1 MKLKD
6 GIKPWLENI
15 VRPILTGS
23 KYDECCKCAERIIA
37 ELGELD
43 TKKITLNTMAQFMG
57 RLKGEAHLP
66 MGFIEATLDV
76 LEEYLDYVD
85 KVEKEEWHD
94 AYREEHHKLL
104 AEWKAKGTVYVDGE
118 NDKANVFI
126 SDGIADPDKWF
137 EQEIRPLF
145 ILKEAY
151 GGEEDW
157 DEIEWFI
164 TGGHKQGKIKNKTWK
179 CIADWAAYILTNKA
193 WRICGSG
200 GLRSVVYEGTPN
212 DLPKD
217 TWENPYLKHIALINI
232 KKYGGQSRSSDA
244 DLKKHAET
252 HFEEIYR
259 QIELIKPT
267 VVFCGH
273 TGWLLDIVWEKKF
286 GKPIR
291 VERNST
297 WVYIVPNLTP
307 EVKMLDYWHPSSTCC
322 TINGAYRC
330 ID

>member
-1 MKLKD
+1 MT
-6 GIKPWLENI
+6 E
-15 VRPILTGS
+15 
-23 KYDECCKCAERIIA
+23 ER
-37 ELGELD
+37 EQW
-43 TKKITLNTMAQFMG
+43 KK
-57 RLKGEAHLP
+57 EY
-66 MGFIEATLDV
+66 
-76 LEEYLDYVD
+76 LEE
-85 KVEKEEWHD
+85 
-94 AYREEHHKLL
+94 RPKLL
-104 AEWKAKGTVYVDGE
+104 AEWKAKGTVYAEGE

-164 TGGHKQGKIKNKTWK
+164 TGGHKQGKIKNKTWR
-179 CIADWAAYILTNKA
+179 CISDWAAYILTNKS
-193 WRICGSG
+193 WGWTES
-200 GLRSVVYEGTPN
+200 GLRSKDYQGTPN

-232 KKYGGQSRSSDA
+232 KKYGGQSRSSDS

-259 QIELIKPT
+259 QIESMHPT
-267 VVFCGH
+267 HIICGH
-273 TGWLLDIVWEKKF
+273 TAWLLDIVWEKKF

-307 EVKMLDYWHPSSTCC
+307 EAKLLDYCNTMYTSLSFSQISRTSLPFGKNLFPSPFLFPFFIITVYFFVPSSLNSVVGPFFSLSFHVISFWTYR
-322 TINGAYRC
+322 TI
-330 ID
+330 